1 MVHIKDKL
9 AESIREK
16 KTVFSFEYYP
26 PKTESVRPPHPTFP
40 PPRSPAQDE
49 Y

>member
-9 AESIREK
+9 EASIREK

-26 PKTESVRPPHPTFP
+26 PKTEQVS
-40 PPRSPAQDE
+40 
-49 Y
+49 